1 MLKGLR
7 KASEE
12 KDADM
17 VLANPVLPEDI
28 LKCAVPGNIRTA
40 DHFISFLKR
49 LIEYIKT
56 RLRVQHV
63 VQETPASFLKDIQQ
77 KVCIE
82 RKPLRFCAERLASL
96 LRTLEITDMTDYGGL
111 VVVGHASNSNLLNAC
126 HSKKFTFSPFI
137 LIRSRIL
144 RRLYRHTQRDSPLS
158 SNHSTTKRRR
168 WPIRF
173 CILAV
178 STRPLPLNRFSND
191 FKVLWSHRAPC
202 HRWTCTPKYWISIQS
217 SWARSQWHWR
227 DRVCYQW

>member
-1 MLKGLR
+1 MSYPTRIKEDDSNRLQEEYENMLKGLR
-7 KASEE
+7 KASED

-49 LIEYIKT
+49 FIEYIKT

-63 VQETPASFLKDIQQ
+63 VQETPAAFLKDIQQ

-111 VVVGHASNSNLLNAC
+111 VVVRLAIPMN
-126 HSKKFTFSPFI
+126 FTLSFYFAFYCSDHI
-137 LIRSRIL
+137 LCDALIDIHEG
-144 RRLYRHTQRDSPLS
+144 LY
-158 SNHSTTKRRR
+158 NHR
-168 WPIRF
+168 
-173 CILAV
+173 
-178 STRPLPLNRFSND
+178 
-191 FKVLWSHRAPC
+191 
-202 HRWTCTPKYWISIQS
+202 
-217 SWARSQWHWR
+217 
-227 DRVCYQW
+227 

>member
-7 KASEE
+7 KASED

-17 VLANPVLPEDI
+17 VLANPALPEDI

-82 RKPLRFCAERLASL
+82 RRPLRFCAERLASL

-111 VVVGHASNSNLLNAC
+111 IVVRVSTFASIRISTYNRLL
-126 HSKKFTFSPFI
+126 FI
-137 LIRSRIL
+137 PDHVFRNTHIHLYERI
-144 RRLYRHTQRDSPLS
+144 YRHRGT
-158 SNHSTTKRRR
+158 
-168 WPIRF
+168 I
-173 CILAV
+173 
-178 STRPLPLNRFSND
+178 
-191 FKVLWSHRAPC
+191 
-202 HRWTCTPKYWISIQS
+202 
-217 SWARSQWHWR
+217 
-227 DRVCYQW
+227 